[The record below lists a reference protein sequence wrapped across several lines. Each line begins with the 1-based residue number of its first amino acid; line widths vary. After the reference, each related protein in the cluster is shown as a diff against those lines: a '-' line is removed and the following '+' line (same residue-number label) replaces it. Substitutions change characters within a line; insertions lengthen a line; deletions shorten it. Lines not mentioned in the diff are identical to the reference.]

1 MEEKFRIK
9 EYNEGQEE
17 DKEEKYRDK
26 NKSFD
31 DTERR
36 TPRLIRMISRLRG
49 VLLMRVS
56 RTLNCSLLRELEKL
70 REPGCSSH
78 EVVWMTE

>member
-17 DKEEKYRDK
+17 DKDEKCRDK

-31 DTERR
+31 DTEKR
-36 TPRLIRMISRLRG
+36 TPKLIQMRLR
-49 VLLMRVS
+49 
-56 RTLNCSLLRELEKL
+56 
-70 REPGCSSH
+70 
-78 EVVWMTE
+78 

>member
-31 DTERR
+31 DTEQR
-36 TPRLIRMISRLRG
+36 TPRLIRMILRLRERRATDESLENIEIA
-49 VLLMRVS
+49 VYSESWRSCESLAAAPMR
-56 RTLNCSLLRELEKL
+56 LC
-70 REPGCSSH
+70 G
-78 EVVWMTE
+78 